1 MEEVVTQTMEKIRL
15 VPPGAGEKLDVLG
28 STMTVKS
35 DGQGGPFLAENL
47 LPPDHEVPLHRH
59 EEDDEIF
66 YILDGVLTVT
76 GADGE
81 YRAGP
86 GSTVCLPRG
95 SRHGFRN
102 DMDSAVRILT
112 ICGPGV
118 AAANMF
124 RQFDRERKASGSL
137 QPSRIVAIAGSHGVQ
152 MG

>member
-1 MEEVVTQTMEKIRL
+1 MTQAMEKIRL

-35 DGQGGPFLAENL
+35 DGHGGPFLAENL

-66 YILDGVLTVT
+66 YVLDGVLTVT
-76 GADGE
+76 GVDGE

-112 ICGPGV
+112 ICGPGR
-118 AAANMF
+118 AAADLF
-124 RQFDRERKASGSL
+124 RHLDRAGKTAGGL
-137 QPSRIVAIAGSHGVQ
+137 QPSQIVAIAGSHGVR

>member
-1 MEEVVTQTMEKIRL
+1 MIQTMEKIRL

-28 STMTVKS
+28 APMIVKS
-35 DGQGGPFLAENL
+35 DGHGAPFLGEHL
-47 LPPDHEVPLHRH
+47 LPPDHEVPIHRH
-59 EEDDEIF
+59 EDDDEIF
-66 YILDGVLTVT
+66 YVLDGVLTVT

-102 DMDSAVRILT
+102 DMDGTVRMLV
-112 ICGPGV
+112 ICGPGI

-124 RQFDRERKASGSL
+124 RQFDREGRHGML
-137 QPSRIVAIAGSHGVQ
+137 PPERIVAIAGSHGVR